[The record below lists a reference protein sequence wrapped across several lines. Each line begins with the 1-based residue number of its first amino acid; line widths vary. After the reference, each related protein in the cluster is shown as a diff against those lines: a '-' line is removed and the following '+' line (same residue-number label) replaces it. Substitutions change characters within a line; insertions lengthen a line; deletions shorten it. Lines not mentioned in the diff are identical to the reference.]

1 MAPVTLPPS
10 FFNSFWSPD
19 YRTGLEV
26 LFDNLDRGVL
36 EDDDIAEFI
45 DVRHFVFPLTRC

>member
-10 FFNSFWSPD
+10 FYNSFWSPD

-26 LFDNLDRGVL
+26 LFNNLERGVL
-36 EDDDIAEFI
+36 EDDDIADFI
-45 DVRHFVFPLTRC
+45 QVSWL

>member
-10 FFNSFWSPD
+10 FYNSFWSAD

-26 LFDNLDRGVL
+26 LFKQLDKVGFEL
-36 EDDDIAEFI
+36 I
-45 DVRHFVFPLTRC
+45 LTNDSMERS